1 LCPAV
6 DVLELVD
13 ISLQNDKFDE
23 IEPYQ
28 VMPLLELCVTT
39 VNSNKEV
46 DEDTLK
52 KIQENFGGVGRSVT
66 NWLVRKFSSDVSSQN
81 KSQTTSTI
89 STYGS
94 YYTTWS
100 TPSHKQSLSDIISRI
115 NDLIKEVSV
124 ANFKMYFVEALHKL
138 LAIPEDRDILI
149 QELKYPKLDN
159 WEPSV
164 VEAFTNRAIRSVE
177 SLATTEKKQL
187 RVFRILKNLTA
198 KNVKTMKLMLIDR
211 LLTFSV
217 GIDAEPSL
225 ENTVNHSKLWVNFF
239 KFLEEM
245 DINVDG
251 KVDKDLQHPV
261 ILCKQVREVLLQLAT
276 SVINGHTKLS
286 HLQLFLANK
295 ERVHELLS
303 AYLQKSD
310 VIKQLLSVQG
320 G

>member
-1 LCPAV
+1 
-6 DVLELVD
+6 
-13 ISLQNDKFDE
+13 
-23 IEPYQ
+23 
-28 VMPLLELCVTT
+28 
-39 VNSNKEV
+39 
-46 DEDTLK
+46 
-52 KIQENFGGVGRSVT
+52 
-66 NWLVRKFSSDVSSQN
+66 
-81 KSQTTSTI
+81 
-89 STYGS
+89 
-94 YYTTWS
+94 
-100 TPSHKQSLSDIISRI
+100 
-115 NDLIKEVSV
+115 VSV

-295 ERVHELLS
+295 E
-303 AYLQKSD
+303 
-310 VIKQLLSVQG
+310 
-320 G
+320 